1 MDLVVQ
7 GKLDTA
13 WLFTYVDD
21 FENIA
26 DLYQKFS
33 QHEVPGRLKVCLV
46 TAFGR
51 SQQMQ
56 SYSDLPVHYV
66 GADSDI

>member
-7 GKLDTA
+7 GSLDPS
-13 WLFTYVDD
+13 WMFTYVDE

-26 DLYQKFS
+26 QMYKKFS
-33 QHEVPGRLKVCLV
+33 EHEVPGKLKVCLV

-51 SQQMQ
+51 SQQLQ
-56 SYSDLPVHYV
+56 TSSELPVDLE
-66 GADSDI
+66 G